1 MQNTFITDYGMFTSA
16 GNCAVDE
23 IVREARE
30 LAGVDGPVNPV
41 QQAINYMLNELEY
54 LGKEHFEEAEDTAV
68 REAALA
74 EFFAEED

>member
-41 QQAINYMLNELEY
+41 EQACAWAMRELEV
-54 LGKEHFEEAEDTAV
+54 LADLHFEESLDTAV
-68 REAALA
+68 RESVYRHIIQ
-74 EFFAEED
+74 